1 MTDVVDPATRSRMMA
16 GISAKNTKPEI
27 QLRSLLHRRGF
38 RFRLHRKDL
47 PGKPDI
53 VFPGYRAVSFI
64 NGCFWH
70 GHDCNFFRLPK
81 TRSDFWLK
89 KIQGNRARDMR
100 QLDELRLMGWRTLV
114 IWECATRKGALMPVD
129 ALIDRV
135 EHWLKIESDS
145 IQIDAKGVH
154 DKRQNK

>member
-1 MTDVVDPATRSRMMA
+1 MMA
-16 GISAKNTKPEI
+16 GISGKNTKPEL

-47 PGKPDI
+47 PGRPDI
-53 VFPGYRAVSFI
+53 VFPGYRAVIFI

-70 GHDCNFFRLPK
+70 GHDCHFFRLPK
-81 TRSDFWLK
+81 TRSDFWLE
-89 KIQGNRARDMR
+89 KIQGNRARDIR

-114 IWECATRKGALMPVD
+114 IWECATRKGALMSVD

-135 EHWLKIESDS
+135 EHWLKFESDS